1 MHERVLFLILIFA
14 VAYLLKTLGVFERD
28 HSKVLIDYVIYF
40 SLPALAF
47 REMRGIPLNPE
58 TFGVVLLAWT
68 VILSSLCLSFLLGRL
83 LGFEGGT
90 LRSFLLVSSFGNTAF
105 LGYPFAYAFFGGEGL
120 TYAVLYDQLGSFP
133 LVVSLGFLIA
143 RGGFSPRDALLFPP
157 LPALGAGLLSRG
169 FPLPGGVE
177 LFLDTVCASL
187 VPVVLFAVGLR
198 FELSD
203 LRGSLKG
210 ALPALLMKMVGAP
223 LLTLILIEALGLKG
237 TGYRVALLESAMP
250 PMIMAGVLA
259 LRYRLDE
266 GLALSAITLG
276 IPLSFATV
284 SLLAGFAP

>member
-14 VAYLLKTLGVFERD
+14 VAYLLKVLGVFERD

-47 REMRGIPLNPE
+47 REMRGIPLDPG
-58 TFGVVLLAWT
+58 TFGVVLLAWA
-68 VILSSLCLSFLLGRL
+68 VILSSLCFSFLLGRL
-83 LGFEGGT
+83 LGFGGGT

-105 LGYPFAYAFFGGEGL
+105 LGYPFAYAFFGNEGL

-177 LFLDTVCASL
+177 LFLDAVSASL

-210 ALPALLMKMVGAP
+210 ALSALLVKMAAAP

-266 GLALSAITLG
+266 RLALSAITLG

-284 SLLAGFAP
+284 SLLASFAP